1 MHYGASLQ
9 GKMSNDGEKIA
20 LKLRLKHNP
29 SADLILVD
37 VSAYNRGKSAVFNS
51 LALAISGN
59 GWRIREG

>member
-29 SADLILVD
+29 SADLILWM
-37 VSAYNRGKSAVFNS
+37 
-51 LALAISGN
+51 LALTIEAN
-59 GWRIREG
+59 PLYLTAWH